1 MLLHQRG
8 QDLSFRIVV
17 EPQGKVNKQTG
28 KDAAEERTLSVKA
41 YGFAGFPKGE
51 RTLSVCS
58 LRSQPAPPKGELFGI
73 FRQVEQNLPLSGE
86 VDLRS
91 KDGEGSARLRQAAL
105 PPQRRA
111 FAESGAA
118 DDYPF
123 RHRLRRCHTPPFVA
137 ARHLPPAGE
146 GFSGGG
152 KVSGSTQRLPLGG
165 AGALAPE
172 GVTPPVKIAFGA
184 PAGAPLSRNYK

>member
-51 RTLSVCS
+51 RTLSV
-58 LRSQPAPPKGELFGI
+58 RSRWSRPAPPKGELFGI

-137 ARHLPPAGE
+137 ARHLPPAGRRLQRRWQSFRQHPKAPPW
-146 GFSGGG
+146 GSWR
-152 KVSGSTQRLPLGG
+152 VS
-165 AGALAPE
+165 A
-172 GVTPPVKIAFGA
+172 
-184 PAGAPLSRNYK
+184 

>member
-1 MLLHQRG
+1 MLLHQRR
-8 QDLSFRIVV
+8 QNLSFSIVV

-41 YGFAGFPKGE
+41 YGFARFPKGE

-118 DDYPF
+118 PAVS
-123 RHRLRRCHTPPFVA
+123 RHDPSRENAKPERPQTLRLC
-137 ARHLPPAGE
+137 
-146 GFSGGG
+146 SI
-152 KVSGSTQRLPLGG
+152 KN
-165 AGALAPE
+165 
-172 GVTPPVKIAFGA
+172 I
-184 PAGAPLSRNYK
+184 LSAIYAQSNAERI